1 MDTKTKSLKMPDR
14 VDSVSIILPVIDE
27 TQSLT
32 KTVEVIE
39 SQCAGKVTEYLV
51 VVCAKTKPVSRE
63 TIQGLIKQYGTK
75 VRLLEQTRPFLG
87 GAVRDAFDAT
97 RGSHV
102 VMMASDLETPPDK
115 VQDLINEETACP
127 HGIVTATRWKT
138 GGGFV
143 GYSML
148 KYILNYLF
156 QGIFRVMY
164 RTRLSDLTY
173 GYRIFPT
180 ALVQAIKWEELKHPF
195 LFETLVKP
203 LRLGIPVKE
212 IPCSWVRRDEGASN
226 NTFLANFVYFR
237 TGLKT
242 LLTPR
247 ADLLK

>member
-1 MDTKTKSLKMPDR
+1 MPDR

-27 TQSLT
+27 TQSLS

-39 SQCAGKVTEYLV
+39 SQCADKVTEYLV
-51 VVCAKTKPVSRE
+51 VVCAKTKPASRE
-63 TIQGLIKQYGTK
+63 TIQRLIQQYGGK
-75 VRLLEQTRPFLG
+75 VRLLEQNLPFLG

-115 VQDLINEETACP
+115 VLDLINAETACP
-127 HGIVTATRWKT
+127 HGIVTATRWKS

-143 GYSML
+143 GYSVL

-156 QGIFRVMY
+156 QGIFRLMY

-212 IPCSWVRRDEGASN
+212 IPCSWIRRDEGASN
-226 NTFLANFVYFR
+226 NTFLTNFVYFR

-247 ADLLK
+247 AGILK